1 MDSYSKYLEYPEIIE
16 YLDNKIEKGW
26 VDKVTKTK
34 YIIRKG
40 KDAYEQIN
48 ILGDDGVPM
57 SYHEQYWKSE
67 LIDFV
72 ILQQDAFDEIDGST
86 PLERQKFM
94 LDLVLG
100 ICDRSFKFDN
110 FEECTTYFKGLIN
123 ICRQMNYSEF
133 KSENFEKYLGQLKE
147 ELKHE

>member
-1 MDSYSKYLEYPEIIE
+1 M
-16 YLDNKIEKGW
+16 
-26 VDKVTKTK
+26 
-34 YIIRKG
+34 
-40 KDAYEQIN
+40 
-48 ILGDDGVPM
+48 GDDGVPM

-72 ILQQDAFDEIDGST
+72 ILQQDAFDDIDGST

-100 ICDRSFKFDN
+100 ICDRSFKFKD

-123 ICRQMNYSEF
+123 TCRQMNYSLYQ
-133 KSENFEKYLGQLKE
+133 SEQFNKYLNQLKE
-147 ELKHE
+147 ELNHE